1 MAINIPSSTTQ
12 FEIVESD
19 ETYTIDTNVTVDV
32 DGNDAIL
39 ASDTVTNDELFIKG
53 KVLQSGDGFA
63 AIRTDAVNMKIHI
76 EKDGSVIGTNGIY
89 SEGPE
94 PGSLLEITVDGLLEA
109 TGADGYAIQ
118 TADSKEVVVNHGT
131 ITGKI
136 HLGSGEDI
144 FDNRGGTVSEGIEG
158 GAGDDTLIVDSADTL
173 LIENGGSEGYD
184 TVQSTVSYTLSEN
197 VEQLILLGKKNLNG
211 TGNDDQ
217 SDLVGNRG
225 KNILS
230 ALDGNDILD
239 GGRGADKLDGGDGAD
254 TFVFKTG
261 HGKDTIMDFENG
273 VDFIDVSEWQGID
286 DFSDIEALMS
296 SSNGDVVIKM
306 GKDVLRIADTLE
318 SDIDQND
325 FIFDII

>member
-1 MAINIPSSTTQ
+1 M
-12 FEIVESD
+12 
-19 ETYTIDTNVTVDV
+19 
-32 DGNDAIL
+32 
-39 ASDTVTNDELFIKG
+39 
-53 KVLQSGDGFA
+53 
-63 AIRTDAVNMKIHI
+63 
-76 EKDGSVIGTNGIY
+76 
-89 SEGPE
+89 
-94 PGSLLEITVDGLLEA
+94 
-109 TGADGYAIQ
+109 
-118 TADSKEVVVNHGT
+118 
-131 ITGKI
+131 
-136 HLGSGEDI
+136 
-144 FDNRGGTVSEGIEG
+144 
-158 GAGDDTLIVDSADTL
+158 
-173 LIENGGSEGYD
+173 
-184 TVQSTVSYTLSEN
+184 
-197 VEQLILLGKKNLNG
+197 LGKKNLNG

-217 SDLVGNRG
+217 SDLVGNKG

-261 HGKDTIMDFENG
+261 YGKDTIMDFENG

-318 SDIDQND
+318 GDIDQND